1 MPTIAVV
8 ARMTVAAVAMRFHP
22 LIAAER
28 TVAALTNREL
38 GSAAFFLLPFD
49 TRKLRAN
56 QRAVNRTF
64 LNLGLGLSLLIVHDV
79 VVRLRCSF
87 VIDDGL

>member
-56 QRAVNRTF
+56 QRTVNRTF